1 MVAICGSRPFSRS
14 YIVPG
19 VIFSDNKSSKDKSGS
34 CAEKRI
40 NIKHMKII
48 KQAIRTLSKFRL
60 YFTINLLGLVLS
72 LTCGMILLRYV
83 HQELTVDHYIN
94 DLDRVFLT
102 VREFQNQPTQ
112 LSGIID
118 RNNDPNHVNIID
130 ASVESYS
137 SFKILIVE
145 IIEDDSRY
153 AVNAFA
159 VDSTFLDIFSYQ
171 LKAGS
176 MKFRS
181 PNDAII
187 TDRLAERLFGK
198 DNPIGKTFTYGGT
211 KDILTVTGVLKEP
224 KTKKSI
230 SFDLLVPI
238 DYKKQESFSDFSI
251 IKLFPGVDFKEFN
264 KKYSDFVSLRGFLN
278 TPSRLQLFQL
288 KNFYLDSTVPVFG
301 NGISLKGNIKNIVLL
316 AMILVLLF
324 IIGFFNYSNLY
335 TVLILNR
342 AREFG
347 VKKVYGANGKYVF
360 GQIWMENILLTIIAL
375 FVVWTVI
382 ELTGEIMESLFSI
395 PMKSNLLFDLYISLF
410 VLFIFPILV
419 SFHPAIKYNHAP
431 PIISLRSVSI
441 TGKSVVSRIAFLLFQ
456 YVITFFIL
464 VVSLFFMK
472 QLHYML
478 NMDLAYRT
486 NDIIRFTFQSEDR
499 MPDFNSEEQIEKK
512 GNARDLQQV
521 IQQKFNESILIEKWA
536 RGNYLHS
543 LTPSRAFKSENGEYK
558 KAAIA
563 GLSEDFIDLFDIQLL
578 EGRLWDSD
586 QDETFQYKMI
596 INETA
601 KKYYDIKDISKEFIQ
616 PEGRLWITP
625 LVKREEFNISPAYEI
640 VGVIKDF
647 KTNHLSHENVPLII
661 LYSNDNS
668 PYSPYIVTFSPDKK
682 EATIKFLNDIYDELV
697 GEGVFEYSL
706 LEDEIAALYKED
718 KQVSI
723 IYITFAIVAILI
735 SCLGLFG
742 LSLFDIR
749 QRYREIALR
758 KINGASVKDII
769 SLLLKKYTYILAISF
784 LIAVPISYFVINR
797 YLEGFAHKAPVSWWL
812 FVAAGVLVG
821 AISYMTLYFQIK
833 RAVRINPS
841 VVLKSE

>member
-1 MVAICGSRPFSRS
+1 
-14 YIVPG
+14 
-19 VIFSDNKSSKDKSGS
+19 
-34 CAEKRI
+34 
-40 NIKHMKII
+40 MKII

-60 YFTINLLGLVLS
+60 YFTINLLGLILS
-72 LTCGMILLRYV
+72 LTCGMILLRYI
-83 HQELTVDHYIN
+83 HQELTVDHYVK

-118 RNNDPNHVNIID
+118 RNSDPNHVNIID

-145 IIEDDSRY
+145 IIENDSRY

-171 LKAGS
+171 IKAGS
-176 MKFRS
+176 NKFRS

-198 DNPIGKTFTYGGT
+198 DNPIGKTFTYSGT
-211 KDILTVTGVLKEP
+211 KDIFTVTGVLKEP

-230 SFDLLVPI
+230 SFDLLIPI

-251 IKLFPGVDFKEFN
+251 IKLFPGVDFKEYN
-264 KKYSDFVSLRGFLN
+264 KKYSEFVSLRGFLN
-278 TPSRLQLFQL
+278 TPSRLQLFLL
-288 KNFYLDSTVPVFG
+288 KNYYLDNTIPVI
-301 NGISLKGNIKNIVLL
+301 GISLKGNIKNIVLL
-316 AMILVLLF
+316 SMILVLLF
-324 IIGFFNYSNLY
+324 VIGFFNYSNLY

-347 VKKVYGANGKYVF
+347 VKKVYGANWKYVF
-360 GQIWMENILLTIIAL
+360 SQIWVENLLLILIAL
-375 FVVWTVI
+375 FVVWVVI
-382 ELTGEIMESLFSI
+382 ELTGGLMESLFSI
-395 PMKSNLLFDLYISLF
+395 PIKSNPMFDVCISLF
-410 VLFIFPILV
+410 VLFLFPLIV
-419 SFHPAIKYNHAP
+419 SLHPAIKYNNAA
-431 PIISLRSVSI
+431 PIISLRSVNI
-441 TGKSVVSRIAFLLFQ
+441 AGKSVVSRVVFLSLQ

-478 NMDLAYRT
+478 NMDLGYRT
-486 NDIIRFTFQSEDR
+486 NNIIRFSAQYDGYLEDSKFLNEEEIKKR
-499 MPDFNSEEQIEKK
+499 MDDMRNLNQVFIQKLNSS
-512 GNARDLQQV
+512 L
-521 IQQKFNESILIEKWA
+521 LIEKWT
-536 RGNYLHS
+536 RGNFLHS
-543 LTPSRAFKSENGEYK
+543 LIPRYAFKVESGEYK
-558 KAAIA
+558 NAALVS
-563 GLSEDFIDLFDIQLL
+563 LSESYTDLFNIQLL
-578 EGRLWDSD
+578 EGRLWDSN
-586 QDETFQYKMI
+586 QDNIFQYKMI

-601 KKYYDIKDISKEFIQ
+601 KKLFDIKDITKETLQ
-616 PEGRLWITP
+616 PERRLWLNSSI
-625 LVKREEFNISPAYEI
+625 KREDFNNSPAYEI
-640 VGVIKDF
+640 VGVVKDF
-647 KTNHLSHENVPLII
+647 KSNHLSKENVPLVI
-661 LYSNDNS
+661 LYSNS
-668 PYSPYIVTFSPDKK
+668 TSTSTPYIAAFSPEKK
-682 EATIKFLNDIYDELV
+682 DVVIKLLKDTHTELL
-697 GEGVFEYSL
+697 GEGDFDYTL

-723 IYITFAIVAILI
+723 IYITFALVAILI
-735 SCLGLFG
+735 SCLGLYG

-784 LIAVPISYFVINR
+784 LLAVPVSYFVIIR

-812 FVAAGVLVG
+812 FAIAGILVG
-821 AISYMTLYFQIK
+821 IISYMTLYFQIK
-833 RAVRINPS
+833 RAVRINPA